1 MHQDFVGKIQ
11 FSWNR
16 TKIIQIR
23 LKTSHI
29 YDTDFRTQGGLFSV
43 KSDKNNTKSDKN
55 NTKSDKNNTN
65 SPEDLAHLWHW
76 LSHTR
81 RAFLCEIWVEA
92 EETVDDLKATTDKI
106 IYARRAEVEETVDY
120 QILLTLNLL
129 T

>member
-16 TKIIQIR
+16 TKITQTR
-23 LKTSHI
+23 LKISHI
-29 YDTDFRTQGGLFSV
+29 YDTDFRKQGGLFSV

-55 NTKSDKNNTN
+55 NTN
-65 SPEDLAHLWHW
+65 SPEDFAHLWHW

-81 RAFLCEIWVEA
+81 QAFLCEIWVEA